1 MRIARA
7 KIHSDE
13 ARSSL
18 SDILASEV
26 TWAVNPPKKVRVERK
41 NERGQLSFGPSESQ
55 FEEDFAVRR
64 RMILVMA
71 FALSAG
77 GSFPVLQQRVAA
89 QNPPSQN
96 PPPPPPSPGESSSK
110 PEPNTDSAV
119 ESAPDQP
126 KWDPLRADRDVDVGK
141 YYMKKGDYDAAID
154 RFLDATEAKPG
165 YAIPFRFLGE
175 CYEKQGKK
183 KPAVKAYQR
192 YLDLFPHADD
202 GDKIRKKVE
211 KLHQEID
218 KEKNG

>member
-1 MRIARA
+1 
-7 KIHSDE
+7 
-13 ARSSL
+13 
-18 SDILASEV
+18 
-26 TWAVNPPKKVRVERK
+26 VRC
-41 NERGQLSFGPSESQ
+41 
-55 FEEDFAVRR
+55 
-64 RMILVMA
+64 RMILIMA
-71 FALSAG
+71 FGLVAG
-77 GSFPVLQQRVAA
+77 GSLFAAQRVAA
-89 QNPPSQN
+89 QNPPAQN

-110 PEPNTDSAV
+110 PEPNTDSPV

-126 KWDPLRADRDVDVGK
+126 KWDPLRADKDVDVGK

-192 YLDLFPHADD
+192 YLDLFPHAED